1 MIDIPG
7 IILAGGLSR
16 RMGGGDKG
24 LLMLGKTTIIERVI
38 DKISPQ
44 VGSLA
49 ININGD
55 SSRFPDYKLPII
67 PDSIKGYLGPL
78 SGILAGMEW
87 AFKNG
92 NRYIATVAADTP
104 FLPDDFIKRLHAM
117 VKSKNLNIGI
127 AASRFLRRDDVFI
140 HPTFGIWE
148 VALKDDLRDALA
160 NDTRKIMFWAKKFK
174 LDYYYFDT
182 SDKLSDPFFNINTPD
197 DLEEAKYRLKK
208 RSLMKYKNVFGIV
221 GWKNS
226 GKTTLVESLVKY
238 LTEQGYQ
245 VSTIKHAHHSFDID
259 HEGTDSF
266 RHRKAGA
273 KEVILASRK
282 RWALIHELIDEPE
295 KDFDFL
301 VNSISPTDLI
311 LVEGF
316 KEERHNKIEVIRAEN
331 KKIPIY
337 KNDNGILAIVSDY
350 KIPDISLPIF
360 NLDEISNIAD
370 FILKK
375 TSLK

>member
-7 IILAGGLSR
+7 IILAGGLSSR
-16 RMGGGDKG
+16 IGGGDKG
-24 LLMLGKTTIIERVI
+24 LLMLGETSIIERVI
-38 DKISPQ
+38 DKILPQ

-67 PDSIKGYLGPL
+67 SDSIKGYLGPL

-104 FLPDDFIKRLHAM
+104 FLPDDLIKRLHAM

-127 AASRFLRRDDVFI
+127 AASRILSGDDVFI

-208 RSLMKYKNVFGIV
+208 
-221 GWKNS
+221 
-226 GKTTLVESLVKY
+226 
-238 LTEQGYQ
+238 
-245 VSTIKHAHHSFDID
+245 
-259 HEGTDSF
+259 
-266 RHRKAGA
+266 
-273 KEVILASRK
+273 
-282 RWALIHELIDEPE
+282 
-295 KDFDFL
+295 
-301 VNSISPTDLI
+301 DL
-311 LVEGF
+311 L
-316 KEERHNKIEVIRAEN
+316 
-331 KKIPIY
+331 
-337 KNDNGILAIVSDY
+337 
-350 KIPDISLPIF
+350 
-360 NLDEISNIAD
+360 
-370 FILKK
+370 
-375 TSLK
+375 

>member
-1 MIDIPG
+1 MIGIPG

-38 DKISPQ
+38 DKILPQ

-208 RSLMKYKNVFGIV
+208 GL
-221 GWKNS
+221 
-226 GKTTLVESLVKY
+226 L
-238 LTEQGYQ
+238 
-245 VSTIKHAHHSFDID
+245 
-259 HEGTDSF
+259 
-266 RHRKAGA
+266 
-273 KEVILASRK
+273 
-282 RWALIHELIDEPE
+282 
-295 KDFDFL
+295 
-301 VNSISPTDLI
+301 
-311 LVEGF
+311 
-316 KEERHNKIEVIRAEN
+316 
-331 KKIPIY
+331 
-337 KNDNGILAIVSDY
+337 
-350 KIPDISLPIF
+350 
-360 NLDEISNIAD
+360 
-370 FILKK
+370 
-375 TSLK
+375 

>member
-1 MIDIPG
+1 MMDIPG

-24 LLMLGKTTIIERVI
+24 LLMLGKTSIIERVI
-38 DKISPQ
+38 DKVSPQ

-127 AASRFLRRDDVFI
+127 AASRVLSTDDVFM

-148 VALKDDLRDALA
+148 VGLKDDLRNALA

-197 DLEEAKYRLKK
+197 DLEKAKCRLKK
-208 RSLMKYKNVFGIV
+208 GL
-221 GWKNS
+221 
-226 GKTTLVESLVKY
+226 L
-238 LTEQGYQ
+238 
-245 VSTIKHAHHSFDID
+245 
-259 HEGTDSF
+259 
-266 RHRKAGA
+266 
-273 KEVILASRK
+273 
-282 RWALIHELIDEPE
+282 
-295 KDFDFL
+295 
-301 VNSISPTDLI
+301 
-311 LVEGF
+311 
-316 KEERHNKIEVIRAEN
+316 
-331 KKIPIY
+331 
-337 KNDNGILAIVSDY
+337 
-350 KIPDISLPIF
+350 
-360 NLDEISNIAD
+360 
-370 FILKK
+370 
-375 TSLK
+375 

>member
-38 DKISPQ
+38 DKILPQ

-104 FLPDDFIKRLHAM
+104 FLPDDFIKRLHTM

-174 LDYYYFDT
+174 LDYYYFET

-208 RSLMKYKNVFGIV
+208 GL
-221 GWKNS
+221 
-226 GKTTLVESLVKY
+226 L
-238 LTEQGYQ
+238 
-245 VSTIKHAHHSFDID
+245 
-259 HEGTDSF
+259 
-266 RHRKAGA
+266 
-273 KEVILASRK
+273 
-282 RWALIHELIDEPE
+282 
-295 KDFDFL
+295 
-301 VNSISPTDLI
+301 
-311 LVEGF
+311 
-316 KEERHNKIEVIRAEN
+316 
-331 KKIPIY
+331 
-337 KNDNGILAIVSDY
+337 
-350 KIPDISLPIF
+350 
-360 NLDEISNIAD
+360 
-370 FILKK
+370 
-375 TSLK
+375 

>member
-127 AASRFLRRDDVFI
+127 AASRILSGDDVFI

-208 RSLMKYKNVFGIV
+208 GLR
-221 GWKNS
+221 
-226 GKTTLVESLVKY
+226 
-238 LTEQGYQ
+238 
-245 VSTIKHAHHSFDID
+245 
-259 HEGTDSF
+259 
-266 RHRKAGA
+266 
-273 KEVILASRK
+273 
-282 RWALIHELIDEPE
+282 
-295 KDFDFL
+295 
-301 VNSISPTDLI
+301 
-311 LVEGF
+311 
-316 KEERHNKIEVIRAEN
+316 
-331 KKIPIY
+331 
-337 KNDNGILAIVSDY
+337 
-350 KIPDISLPIF
+350 
-360 NLDEISNIAD
+360 
-370 FILKK
+370 
-375 TSLK
+375 

>member
-1 MIDIPG
+1 MINIPG

-104 FLPDDFIKRLHAM
+104 FLPDDLIKRLHAM

-208 RSLMKYKNVFGIV
+208 GL
-221 GWKNS
+221 
-226 GKTTLVESLVKY
+226 L
-238 LTEQGYQ
+238 
-245 VSTIKHAHHSFDID
+245 
-259 HEGTDSF
+259 
-266 RHRKAGA
+266 
-273 KEVILASRK
+273 
-282 RWALIHELIDEPE
+282 
-295 KDFDFL
+295 
-301 VNSISPTDLI
+301 
-311 LVEGF
+311 
-316 KEERHNKIEVIRAEN
+316 
-331 KKIPIY
+331 
-337 KNDNGILAIVSDY
+337 
-350 KIPDISLPIF
+350 
-360 NLDEISNIAD
+360 
-370 FILKK
+370 
-375 TSLK
+375 

>member
-67 PDSIKGYLGPL
+67 QDGIKGYLGPL

-92 NRYIATVAADTP
+92 NRYVATVAADTP
-104 FLPDDFIKRLHAM
+104 FLPDDLIKRLHAM

-127 AASRFLRRDDVFI
+127 AASRILSGDDVFI

-208 RSLMKYKNVFGIV
+208 GL
-221 GWKNS
+221 
-226 GKTTLVESLVKY
+226 L
-238 LTEQGYQ
+238 
-245 VSTIKHAHHSFDID
+245 
-259 HEGTDSF
+259 
-266 RHRKAGA
+266 
-273 KEVILASRK
+273 
-282 RWALIHELIDEPE
+282 
-295 KDFDFL
+295 
-301 VNSISPTDLI
+301 
-311 LVEGF
+311 
-316 KEERHNKIEVIRAEN
+316 
-331 KKIPIY
+331 
-337 KNDNGILAIVSDY
+337 
-350 KIPDISLPIF
+350 
-360 NLDEISNIAD
+360 
-370 FILKK
+370 
-375 TSLK
+375 

>member
-1 MIDIPG
+1 MSDIPG

-24 LLMLGKTTIIERVI
+24 LLMLGETSIIERVI
-38 DKISPQ
+38 DKIIPQ

-104 FLPDDFIKRLHAM
+104 FLPDDLIKRLHAM

-182 SDKLSDPFFNINTPD
+182 IDKLSDPFFNINTPD

-208 RSLMKYKNVFGIV
+208 
-221 GWKNS
+221 
-226 GKTTLVESLVKY
+226 
-238 LTEQGYQ
+238 
-245 VSTIKHAHHSFDID
+245 
-259 HEGTDSF
+259 
-266 RHRKAGA
+266 
-273 KEVILASRK
+273 
-282 RWALIHELIDEPE
+282 
-295 KDFDFL
+295 
-301 VNSISPTDLI
+301 DL
-311 LVEGF
+311 L
-316 KEERHNKIEVIRAEN
+316 
-331 KKIPIY
+331 
-337 KNDNGILAIVSDY
+337 
-350 KIPDISLPIF
+350 
-360 NLDEISNIAD
+360 
-370 FILKK
+370 
-375 TSLK
+375 

>member
-24 LLMLGKTTIIERVI
+24 LLMLGETSIIERVI
-38 DKISPQ
+38 DKILPQ

-67 PDSIKGYLGPL
+67 SDSIKGYLGPL

-104 FLPDDFIKRLHAM
+104 FLPDDLIKRLHAM

-127 AASRFLRRDDVFI
+127 AASRILSGDDVFI

-174 LDYYYFDT
+174 LDYYYFET

-208 RSLMKYKNVFGIV
+208 GL
-221 GWKNS
+221 
-226 GKTTLVESLVKY
+226 L
-238 LTEQGYQ
+238 
-245 VSTIKHAHHSFDID
+245 
-259 HEGTDSF
+259 
-266 RHRKAGA
+266 
-273 KEVILASRK
+273 
-282 RWALIHELIDEPE
+282 
-295 KDFDFL
+295 
-301 VNSISPTDLI
+301 
-311 LVEGF
+311 
-316 KEERHNKIEVIRAEN
+316 
-331 KKIPIY
+331 
-337 KNDNGILAIVSDY
+337 
-350 KIPDISLPIF
+350 
-360 NLDEISNIAD
+360 
-370 FILKK
+370 
-375 TSLK
+375 

>member
-38 DKISPQ
+38 DKILPQ
-44 VGSLA
+44 VNSLA

-127 AASRFLRRDDVFI
+127 AASRILSGDDVFI

-208 RSLMKYKNVFGIV
+208 GL
-221 GWKNS
+221 
-226 GKTTLVESLVKY
+226 L
-238 LTEQGYQ
+238 
-245 VSTIKHAHHSFDID
+245 
-259 HEGTDSF
+259 
-266 RHRKAGA
+266 
-273 KEVILASRK
+273 
-282 RWALIHELIDEPE
+282 
-295 KDFDFL
+295 
-301 VNSISPTDLI
+301 
-311 LVEGF
+311 
-316 KEERHNKIEVIRAEN
+316 
-331 KKIPIY
+331 
-337 KNDNGILAIVSDY
+337 
-350 KIPDISLPIF
+350 
-360 NLDEISNIAD
+360 
-370 FILKK
+370 
-375 TSLK
+375 

>member
-55 SSRFPDYKLPII
+55 SSRFPDYNLPII
-67 PDSIKGYLGPL
+67 QDSIKGYLGPL

-174 LDYYYFDT
+174 LDYYYFET

-208 RSLMKYKNVFGIV
+208 GL
-221 GWKNS
+221 
-226 GKTTLVESLVKY
+226 L
-238 LTEQGYQ
+238 
-245 VSTIKHAHHSFDID
+245 
-259 HEGTDSF
+259 
-266 RHRKAGA
+266 
-273 KEVILASRK
+273 
-282 RWALIHELIDEPE
+282 
-295 KDFDFL
+295 
-301 VNSISPTDLI
+301 
-311 LVEGF
+311 
-316 KEERHNKIEVIRAEN
+316 
-331 KKIPIY
+331 
-337 KNDNGILAIVSDY
+337 
-350 KIPDISLPIF
+350 
-360 NLDEISNIAD
+360 
-370 FILKK
+370 
-375 TSLK
+375 

>member
-208 RSLMKYKNVFGIV
+208 GL
-221 GWKNS
+221 
-226 GKTTLVESLVKY
+226 
-238 LTEQGYQ
+238 
-245 VSTIKHAHHSFDID
+245 
-259 HEGTDSF
+259 
-266 RHRKAGA
+266 
-273 KEVILASRK
+273 
-282 RWALIHELIDEPE
+282 
-295 KDFDFL
+295 
-301 VNSISPTDLI
+301 
-311 LVEGF
+311 
-316 KEERHNKIEVIRAEN
+316 
-331 KKIPIY
+331 
-337 KNDNGILAIVSDY
+337 
-350 KIPDISLPIF
+350 
-360 NLDEISNIAD
+360 
-370 FILKK
+370 
-375 TSLK
+375 

>member
-24 LLMLGKTTIIERVI
+24 LLMLGETSIIERVI
-38 DKISPQ
+38 DKILPQ

-104 FLPDDFIKRLHAM
+104 FLPDDFIKRLHTM

-127 AASRFLRRDDVFI
+127 AASRILSGDDVFI

-148 VALKDDLRDALA
+148 VVLKDDLRDALA

-174 LDYYYFDT
+174 LDYYYFET

-208 RSLMKYKNVFGIV
+208 GL
-221 GWKNS
+221 
-226 GKTTLVESLVKY
+226 
-238 LTEQGYQ
+238 
-245 VSTIKHAHHSFDID
+245 
-259 HEGTDSF
+259 
-266 RHRKAGA
+266 
-273 KEVILASRK
+273 
-282 RWALIHELIDEPE
+282 
-295 KDFDFL
+295 
-301 VNSISPTDLI
+301 
-311 LVEGF
+311 
-316 KEERHNKIEVIRAEN
+316 
-331 KKIPIY
+331 
-337 KNDNGILAIVSDY
+337 
-350 KIPDISLPIF
+350 
-360 NLDEISNIAD
+360 
-370 FILKK
+370 
-375 TSLK
+375 

>member
-38 DKISPQ
+38 DKTLPQ

-87 AFKNG
+87 AFNNG

-104 FLPDDFIKRLHAM
+104 FLPDDFIKRLHTM

-127 AASRFLRRDDVFI
+127 AASRILSGDDVFI

-208 RSLMKYKNVFGIV
+208 GL
-221 GWKNS
+221 
-226 GKTTLVESLVKY
+226 L
-238 LTEQGYQ
+238 
-245 VSTIKHAHHSFDID
+245 
-259 HEGTDSF
+259 
-266 RHRKAGA
+266 
-273 KEVILASRK
+273 
-282 RWALIHELIDEPE
+282 
-295 KDFDFL
+295 
-301 VNSISPTDLI
+301 
-311 LVEGF
+311 
-316 KEERHNKIEVIRAEN
+316 
-331 KKIPIY
+331 
-337 KNDNGILAIVSDY
+337 
-350 KIPDISLPIF
+350 
-360 NLDEISNIAD
+360 
-370 FILKK
+370 
-375 TSLK
+375 

>member
-104 FLPDDFIKRLHAM
+104 FLPDDLIKRLHAM

-127 AASRFLRRDDVFI
+127 AASRILRRDDVFI

-208 RSLMKYKNVFGIV
+208 GL
-221 GWKNS
+221 
-226 GKTTLVESLVKY
+226 L
-238 LTEQGYQ
+238 
-245 VSTIKHAHHSFDID
+245 
-259 HEGTDSF
+259 
-266 RHRKAGA
+266 
-273 KEVILASRK
+273 
-282 RWALIHELIDEPE
+282 
-295 KDFDFL
+295 
-301 VNSISPTDLI
+301 
-311 LVEGF
+311 
-316 KEERHNKIEVIRAEN
+316 
-331 KKIPIY
+331 
-337 KNDNGILAIVSDY
+337 
-350 KIPDISLPIF
+350 
-360 NLDEISNIAD
+360 
-370 FILKK
+370 
-375 TSLK
+375 

>member
-38 DKISPQ
+38 DKILPQ

-104 FLPDDFIKRLHAM
+104 FLPDDLIKRLHAM

-127 AASRFLRRDDVFI
+127 AASRTLSGDDVFI

-174 LDYYYFDT
+174 LDYYYFET

-208 RSLMKYKNVFGIV
+208 GL
-221 GWKNS
+221 
-226 GKTTLVESLVKY
+226 
-238 LTEQGYQ
+238 
-245 VSTIKHAHHSFDID
+245 
-259 HEGTDSF
+259 
-266 RHRKAGA
+266 
-273 KEVILASRK
+273 
-282 RWALIHELIDEPE
+282 
-295 KDFDFL
+295 
-301 VNSISPTDLI
+301 
-311 LVEGF
+311 
-316 KEERHNKIEVIRAEN
+316 
-331 KKIPIY
+331 
-337 KNDNGILAIVSDY
+337 
-350 KIPDISLPIF
+350 
-360 NLDEISNIAD
+360 
-370 FILKK
+370 
-375 TSLK
+375 

>member
-1 MIDIPG
+1 MMDIPG

-24 LLMLGKTTIIERVI
+24 LLMLGKKSIIKRVI
-38 DKISPQ
+38 DKVSPQ

-127 AASRFLRRDDVFI
+127 AASRILSTDDVFM

-148 VALKDDLRDALA
+148 VGLKDDLRNALA

-197 DLEEAKYRLKK
+197 DLEKAKCRLKK
-208 RSLMKYKNVFGIV
+208 GL
-221 GWKNS
+221 
-226 GKTTLVESLVKY
+226 L
-238 LTEQGYQ
+238 
-245 VSTIKHAHHSFDID
+245 
-259 HEGTDSF
+259 
-266 RHRKAGA
+266 
-273 KEVILASRK
+273 
-282 RWALIHELIDEPE
+282 
-295 KDFDFL
+295 
-301 VNSISPTDLI
+301 
-311 LVEGF
+311 
-316 KEERHNKIEVIRAEN
+316 
-331 KKIPIY
+331 
-337 KNDNGILAIVSDY
+337 
-350 KIPDISLPIF
+350 
-360 NLDEISNIAD
+360 
-370 FILKK
+370 
-375 TSLK
+375 

>member
-38 DKISPQ
+38 DKILPQ
-44 VGSLA
+44 VNSLA

-104 FLPDDFIKRLHAM
+104 FLPDDLIKRLHAM

-127 AASRFLRRDDVFI
+127 AASRILSGDDVFI

-208 RSLMKYKNVFGIV
+208 GL
-221 GWKNS
+221 
-226 GKTTLVESLVKY
+226 L
-238 LTEQGYQ
+238 
-245 VSTIKHAHHSFDID
+245 
-259 HEGTDSF
+259 
-266 RHRKAGA
+266 
-273 KEVILASRK
+273 
-282 RWALIHELIDEPE
+282 
-295 KDFDFL
+295 
-301 VNSISPTDLI
+301 
-311 LVEGF
+311 
-316 KEERHNKIEVIRAEN
+316 
-331 KKIPIY
+331 
-337 KNDNGILAIVSDY
+337 
-350 KIPDISLPIF
+350 
-360 NLDEISNIAD
+360 
-370 FILKK
+370 
-375 TSLK
+375 

>member
-24 LLMLGKTTIIERVI
+24 LLMLGETSIIERVI
-38 DKISPQ
+38 DKILPQ

-92 NRYIATVAADTP
+92 NRYIATVASDTP

-127 AASRFLRRDDVFI
+127 AASRILSGDDVFI

-182 SDKLSDPFFNINTPD
+182 SDKLSDPFFIINTPD
-197 DLEEAKYRLKK
+197 DLDEAKYRLKK
-208 RSLMKYKNVFGIV
+208 GL
-221 GWKNS
+221 
-226 GKTTLVESLVKY
+226 
-238 LTEQGYQ
+238 
-245 VSTIKHAHHSFDID
+245 
-259 HEGTDSF
+259 
-266 RHRKAGA
+266 
-273 KEVILASRK
+273 
-282 RWALIHELIDEPE
+282 
-295 KDFDFL
+295 
-301 VNSISPTDLI
+301 
-311 LVEGF
+311 
-316 KEERHNKIEVIRAEN
+316 
-331 KKIPIY
+331 
-337 KNDNGILAIVSDY
+337 
-350 KIPDISLPIF
+350 
-360 NLDEISNIAD
+360 
-370 FILKK
+370 
-375 TSLK
+375 

>member
-24 LLMLGKTTIIERVI
+24 LLMLGETSIIERVI
-38 DKISPQ
+38 DKILPQ

-92 NRYIATVAADTP
+92 NRYIATVASDTP
-104 FLPDDFIKRLHAM
+104 FLPDDLIKRLHAM

-127 AASRFLRRDDVFI
+127 AASRILSGDDVFI

-174 LDYYYFDT
+174 LDYYYFET

-208 RSLMKYKNVFGIV
+208 GL
-221 GWKNS
+221 
-226 GKTTLVESLVKY
+226 
-238 LTEQGYQ
+238 
-245 VSTIKHAHHSFDID
+245 
-259 HEGTDSF
+259 
-266 RHRKAGA
+266 
-273 KEVILASRK
+273 
-282 RWALIHELIDEPE
+282 
-295 KDFDFL
+295 
-301 VNSISPTDLI
+301 
-311 LVEGF
+311 
-316 KEERHNKIEVIRAEN
+316 
-331 KKIPIY
+331 
-337 KNDNGILAIVSDY
+337 
-350 KIPDISLPIF
+350 
-360 NLDEISNIAD
+360 
-370 FILKK
+370 
-375 TSLK
+375 

>member
-38 DKISPQ
+38 DKILPQ

-104 FLPDDFIKRLHAM
+104 FLPDDFIKRLHTM

-208 RSLMKYKNVFGIV
+208 GL
-221 GWKNS
+221 
-226 GKTTLVESLVKY
+226 L
-238 LTEQGYQ
+238 
-245 VSTIKHAHHSFDID
+245 
-259 HEGTDSF
+259 
-266 RHRKAGA
+266 
-273 KEVILASRK
+273 
-282 RWALIHELIDEPE
+282 
-295 KDFDFL
+295 
-301 VNSISPTDLI
+301 
-311 LVEGF
+311 
-316 KEERHNKIEVIRAEN
+316 
-331 KKIPIY
+331 
-337 KNDNGILAIVSDY
+337 
-350 KIPDISLPIF
+350 
-360 NLDEISNIAD
+360 
-370 FILKK
+370 
-375 TSLK
+375 

>member
-1 MIDIPG
+1 MSDIPG

-24 LLMLGKTTIIERVI
+24 LLMLGETNIIERVI

-104 FLPDDFIKRLHAM
+104 FLPDDFIMRLHAM

-127 AASRFLRRDDVFI
+127 AASRILSGDDVFI

-197 DLEEAKYRLKK
+197 DLEEAKYRLK
-208 RSLMKYKNVFGIV
+208 
-221 GWKNS
+221 
-226 GKTTLVESLVKY
+226 
-238 LTEQGYQ
+238 
-245 VSTIKHAHHSFDID
+245 
-259 HEGTDSF
+259 EG
-266 RHRKAGA
+266 
-273 KEVILASRK
+273 L
-282 RWALIHELIDEPE
+282 L
-295 KDFDFL
+295 
-301 VNSISPTDLI
+301 
-311 LVEGF
+311 
-316 KEERHNKIEVIRAEN
+316 
-331 KKIPIY
+331 
-337 KNDNGILAIVSDY
+337 
-350 KIPDISLPIF
+350 
-360 NLDEISNIAD
+360 
-370 FILKK
+370 
-375 TSLK
+375 

>member
-1 MIDIPG
+1 MMDIPG

-24 LLMLGKTTIIERVI
+24 LLMLGKTSIIERVI
-38 DKISPQ
+38 DKVSPQ

-104 FLPDDFIKRLHAM
+104 FLPDDFIKRLHAL

-127 AASRFLRRDDVFI
+127 AASRILSTDDVFM

-148 VALKDDLRDALA
+148 VGLKDDLRDALA

-197 DLEEAKYRLKK
+197 DLEKAKCRLKK
-208 RSLMKYKNVFGIV
+208 GL
-221 GWKNS
+221 
-226 GKTTLVESLVKY
+226 L
-238 LTEQGYQ
+238 
-245 VSTIKHAHHSFDID
+245 
-259 HEGTDSF
+259 
-266 RHRKAGA
+266 
-273 KEVILASRK
+273 
-282 RWALIHELIDEPE
+282 
-295 KDFDFL
+295 
-301 VNSISPTDLI
+301 
-311 LVEGF
+311 
-316 KEERHNKIEVIRAEN
+316 
-331 KKIPIY
+331 
-337 KNDNGILAIVSDY
+337 
-350 KIPDISLPIF
+350 
-360 NLDEISNIAD
+360 
-370 FILKK
+370 
-375 TSLK
+375 

>member
-24 LLMLGKTTIIERVI
+24 LLMLGETNIIERVI
-38 DKISPQ
+38 NKISPQ

-67 PDSIKGYLGPL
+67 SDSIKGYLGPL

-104 FLPDDFIKRLHAM
+104 FLPDDLIKRLHAM

-127 AASRFLRRDDVFI
+127 AASRILSGDDVFI

-182 SDKLSDPFFNINTPD
+182 SDKLNDPFFNINTPD

-208 RSLMKYKNVFGIV
+208 GL
-221 GWKNS
+221 
-226 GKTTLVESLVKY
+226 L
-238 LTEQGYQ
+238 
-245 VSTIKHAHHSFDID
+245 
-259 HEGTDSF
+259 
-266 RHRKAGA
+266 
-273 KEVILASRK
+273 
-282 RWALIHELIDEPE
+282 
-295 KDFDFL
+295 
-301 VNSISPTDLI
+301 
-311 LVEGF
+311 
-316 KEERHNKIEVIRAEN
+316 
-331 KKIPIY
+331 
-337 KNDNGILAIVSDY
+337 
-350 KIPDISLPIF
+350 
-360 NLDEISNIAD
+360 
-370 FILKK
+370 
-375 TSLK
+375 

>member
-38 DKISPQ
+38 DKILPQ

-55 SSRFPDYKLPII
+55 ISRFPDYKLPII

-208 RSLMKYKNVFGIV
+208 GL
-221 GWKNS
+221 
-226 GKTTLVESLVKY
+226 L
-238 LTEQGYQ
+238 
-245 VSTIKHAHHSFDID
+245 
-259 HEGTDSF
+259 
-266 RHRKAGA
+266 
-273 KEVILASRK
+273 
-282 RWALIHELIDEPE
+282 
-295 KDFDFL
+295 
-301 VNSISPTDLI
+301 
-311 LVEGF
+311 
-316 KEERHNKIEVIRAEN
+316 
-331 KKIPIY
+331 
-337 KNDNGILAIVSDY
+337 
-350 KIPDISLPIF
+350 
-360 NLDEISNIAD
+360 
-370 FILKK
+370 
-375 TSLK
+375 

>member
-24 LLMLGKTTIIERVI
+24 LLMLGETSIIERVI

-67 PDSIKGYLGPL
+67 PDTIKGYLGPL

-127 AASRFLRRDDVFI
+127 AASRILSRDDIFI

-208 RSLMKYKNVFGIV
+208 GL
-221 GWKNS
+221 
-226 GKTTLVESLVKY
+226 L
-238 LTEQGYQ
+238 
-245 VSTIKHAHHSFDID
+245 
-259 HEGTDSF
+259 
-266 RHRKAGA
+266 
-273 KEVILASRK
+273 
-282 RWALIHELIDEPE
+282 
-295 KDFDFL
+295 
-301 VNSISPTDLI
+301 
-311 LVEGF
+311 
-316 KEERHNKIEVIRAEN
+316 
-331 KKIPIY
+331 
-337 KNDNGILAIVSDY
+337 
-350 KIPDISLPIF
+350 
-360 NLDEISNIAD
+360 
-370 FILKK
+370 
-375 TSLK
+375 

>member
-24 LLMLGKTTIIERVI
+24 LLMLGETSIIERVI
-38 DKISPQ
+38 DKILPQ

-104 FLPDDFIKRLHAM
+104 FLPDDLIKRLHAM

-174 LDYYYFDT
+174 LDYYYFET

-208 RSLMKYKNVFGIV
+208 GL
-221 GWKNS
+221 
-226 GKTTLVESLVKY
+226 
-238 LTEQGYQ
+238 
-245 VSTIKHAHHSFDID
+245 
-259 HEGTDSF
+259 
-266 RHRKAGA
+266 
-273 KEVILASRK
+273 
-282 RWALIHELIDEPE
+282 
-295 KDFDFL
+295 
-301 VNSISPTDLI
+301 
-311 LVEGF
+311 
-316 KEERHNKIEVIRAEN
+316 
-331 KKIPIY
+331 
-337 KNDNGILAIVSDY
+337 
-350 KIPDISLPIF
+350 
-360 NLDEISNIAD
+360 
-370 FILKK
+370 
-375 TSLK
+375 

>member
-38 DKISPQ
+38 DKILPQ

-104 FLPDDFIKRLHAM
+104 FLPDDLIKRLHAM

-127 AASRFLRRDDVFI
+127 AASRILSGDDVFI

-208 RSLMKYKNVFGIV
+208 
-221 GWKNS
+221 
-226 GKTTLVESLVKY
+226 
-238 LTEQGYQ
+238 
-245 VSTIKHAHHSFDID
+245 
-259 HEGTDSF
+259 
-266 RHRKAGA
+266 
-273 KEVILASRK
+273 
-282 RWALIHELIDEPE
+282 
-295 KDFDFL
+295 
-301 VNSISPTDLI
+301 DL
-311 LVEGF
+311 L
-316 KEERHNKIEVIRAEN
+316 
-331 KKIPIY
+331 
-337 KNDNGILAIVSDY
+337 
-350 KIPDISLPIF
+350 
-360 NLDEISNIAD
+360 
-370 FILKK
+370 
-375 TSLK
+375 

>member
-7 IILAGGLSR
+7 IVLAGGLSR

-38 DKISPQ
+38 DKILPQ

-104 FLPDDFIKRLHAM
+104 FLPDDLIKRLYAM
-117 VKSKNLNIGI
+117 VKRKNLNIGI
-127 AASRFLRRDDVFI
+127 AASRILSGDDVFI

-160 NDTRKIMFWAKKFK
+160 NDTLKIMFWAKKFK

-208 RSLMKYKNVFGIV
+208 GL
-221 GWKNS
+221 
-226 GKTTLVESLVKY
+226 L
-238 LTEQGYQ
+238 
-245 VSTIKHAHHSFDID
+245 
-259 HEGTDSF
+259 
-266 RHRKAGA
+266 
-273 KEVILASRK
+273 
-282 RWALIHELIDEPE
+282 
-295 KDFDFL
+295 
-301 VNSISPTDLI
+301 
-311 LVEGF
+311 
-316 KEERHNKIEVIRAEN
+316 
-331 KKIPIY
+331 
-337 KNDNGILAIVSDY
+337 
-350 KIPDISLPIF
+350 
-360 NLDEISNIAD
+360 
-370 FILKK
+370 
-375 TSLK
+375 

>member
-38 DKISPQ
+38 DKILPQ

-104 FLPDDFIKRLHAM
+104 FLPDDLIKRLHAM

-127 AASRFLRRDDVFI
+127 AASRILSGDDVFI

-197 DLEEAKYRLKK
+197 DLEEAKYRLK
-208 RSLMKYKNVFGIV
+208 
-221 GWKNS
+221 
-226 GKTTLVESLVKY
+226 
-238 LTEQGYQ
+238 
-245 VSTIKHAHHSFDID
+245 
-259 HEGTDSF
+259 EG
-266 RHRKAGA
+266 
-273 KEVILASRK
+273 L
-282 RWALIHELIDEPE
+282 L
-295 KDFDFL
+295 
-301 VNSISPTDLI
+301 
-311 LVEGF
+311 
-316 KEERHNKIEVIRAEN
+316 
-331 KKIPIY
+331 
-337 KNDNGILAIVSDY
+337 
-350 KIPDISLPIF
+350 
-360 NLDEISNIAD
+360 
-370 FILKK
+370 
-375 TSLK
+375 

>member
-1 MIDIPG
+1 MSDIPG

-24 LLMLGKTTIIERVI
+24 LLMLGETSIIERVI
-38 DKISPQ
+38 DKILPQ

-104 FLPDDFIKRLHAM
+104 FLPDDLIKRLHAM

-127 AASRFLRRDDVFI
+127 AASRILSGDDVFI

-174 LDYYYFDT
+174 LDYYYFET

-208 RSLMKYKNVFGIV
+208 
-221 GWKNS
+221 
-226 GKTTLVESLVKY
+226 
-238 LTEQGYQ
+238 
-245 VSTIKHAHHSFDID
+245 
-259 HEGTDSF
+259 
-266 RHRKAGA
+266 
-273 KEVILASRK
+273 
-282 RWALIHELIDEPE
+282 
-295 KDFDFL
+295 
-301 VNSISPTDLI
+301 DL
-311 LVEGF
+311 L
-316 KEERHNKIEVIRAEN
+316 
-331 KKIPIY
+331 
-337 KNDNGILAIVSDY
+337 
-350 KIPDISLPIF
+350 
-360 NLDEISNIAD
+360 
-370 FILKK
+370 
-375 TSLK
+375 

>member
-38 DKISPQ
+38 DKILPQ

-104 FLPDDFIKRLHAM
+104 FLPDDLIKRLHAM

-127 AASRFLRRDDVFI
+127 AASRILSGDDLFI

-208 RSLMKYKNVFGIV
+208 GL
-221 GWKNS
+221 
-226 GKTTLVESLVKY
+226 L
-238 LTEQGYQ
+238 
-245 VSTIKHAHHSFDID
+245 
-259 HEGTDSF
+259 
-266 RHRKAGA
+266 
-273 KEVILASRK
+273 
-282 RWALIHELIDEPE
+282 
-295 KDFDFL
+295 
-301 VNSISPTDLI
+301 
-311 LVEGF
+311 
-316 KEERHNKIEVIRAEN
+316 
-331 KKIPIY
+331 
-337 KNDNGILAIVSDY
+337 
-350 KIPDISLPIF
+350 
-360 NLDEISNIAD
+360 
-370 FILKK
+370 
-375 TSLK
+375 

>member
-1 MIDIPG
+1 MINIPG

-24 LLMLGKTTIIERVI
+24 LLMLGETSIIERVI
-38 DKISPQ
+38 VKILPQ

-104 FLPDDFIKRLHAM
+104 FLPDDLIKRLHAM

-127 AASRFLRRDDVFI
+127 AASRILSGDDVFI

-208 RSLMKYKNVFGIV
+208 GL
-221 GWKNS
+221 
-226 GKTTLVESLVKY
+226 L
-238 LTEQGYQ
+238 
-245 VSTIKHAHHSFDID
+245 
-259 HEGTDSF
+259 
-266 RHRKAGA
+266 
-273 KEVILASRK
+273 
-282 RWALIHELIDEPE
+282 
-295 KDFDFL
+295 
-301 VNSISPTDLI
+301 
-311 LVEGF
+311 
-316 KEERHNKIEVIRAEN
+316 
-331 KKIPIY
+331 
-337 KNDNGILAIVSDY
+337 
-350 KIPDISLPIF
+350 
-360 NLDEISNIAD
+360 
-370 FILKK
+370 
-375 TSLK
+375 

>member
-1 MIDIPG
+1 MINIPG

-104 FLPDDFIKRLHAM
+104 FLPDDLIKRLHAM

-127 AASRFLRRDDVFI
+127 AASRILSGDDVFI

-174 LDYYYFDT
+174 LDYYYFET

-208 RSLMKYKNVFGIV
+208 GL
-221 GWKNS
+221 
-226 GKTTLVESLVKY
+226 
-238 LTEQGYQ
+238 
-245 VSTIKHAHHSFDID
+245 
-259 HEGTDSF
+259 
-266 RHRKAGA
+266 
-273 KEVILASRK
+273 
-282 RWALIHELIDEPE
+282 
-295 KDFDFL
+295 
-301 VNSISPTDLI
+301 
-311 LVEGF
+311 
-316 KEERHNKIEVIRAEN
+316 
-331 KKIPIY
+331 
-337 KNDNGILAIVSDY
+337 
-350 KIPDISLPIF
+350 
-360 NLDEISNIAD
+360 
-370 FILKK
+370 
-375 TSLK
+375 

>member
-38 DKISPQ
+38 DKILPQ

-104 FLPDDFIKRLHAM
+104 FLPDDLIKRLHAM
-117 VKSKNLNIGI
+117 VKSKYLNIGI
-127 AASRFLRRDDVFI
+127 AASRILSGDDVFI

-208 RSLMKYKNVFGIV
+208 GL
-221 GWKNS
+221 
-226 GKTTLVESLVKY
+226 L
-238 LTEQGYQ
+238 
-245 VSTIKHAHHSFDID
+245 
-259 HEGTDSF
+259 
-266 RHRKAGA
+266 
-273 KEVILASRK
+273 
-282 RWALIHELIDEPE
+282 
-295 KDFDFL
+295 
-301 VNSISPTDLI
+301 
-311 LVEGF
+311 
-316 KEERHNKIEVIRAEN
+316 
-331 KKIPIY
+331 
-337 KNDNGILAIVSDY
+337 
-350 KIPDISLPIF
+350 
-360 NLDEISNIAD
+360 
-370 FILKK
+370 
-375 TSLK
+375 

>member
-7 IILAGGLSR
+7 IILAGGLST

-104 FLPDDFIKRLHAM
+104 FLPDDLIKRLHAM
-117 VKSKNLNIGI
+117 VKRKNLNIGI
-127 AASRFLRRDDVFI
+127 AASRILSGDDVFI

-197 DLEEAKYRLKK
+197 DLEEAKCRLKK
-208 RSLMKYKNVFGIV
+208 GL
-221 GWKNS
+221 
-226 GKTTLVESLVKY
+226 L
-238 LTEQGYQ
+238 
-245 VSTIKHAHHSFDID
+245 
-259 HEGTDSF
+259 
-266 RHRKAGA
+266 
-273 KEVILASRK
+273 
-282 RWALIHELIDEPE
+282 
-295 KDFDFL
+295 
-301 VNSISPTDLI
+301 
-311 LVEGF
+311 
-316 KEERHNKIEVIRAEN
+316 
-331 KKIPIY
+331 
-337 KNDNGILAIVSDY
+337 
-350 KIPDISLPIF
+350 
-360 NLDEISNIAD
+360 
-370 FILKK
+370 
-375 TSLK
+375 

>member
-24 LLMLGKTTIIERVI
+24 LLMLGETSIIERVI
-38 DKISPQ
+38 DKILPQ
-44 VGSLA
+44 VGCLA

-104 FLPDDFIKRLHAM
+104 FLPDDLIKRLHAM
-117 VKSKNLNIGI
+117 VRSKNLNIGI
-127 AASRFLRRDDVFI
+127 AASRILSGDDIFI

-182 SDKLSDPFFNINTPD
+182 IDKLSDPFFNINTPD

-208 RSLMKYKNVFGIV
+208 
-221 GWKNS
+221 
-226 GKTTLVESLVKY
+226 
-238 LTEQGYQ
+238 
-245 VSTIKHAHHSFDID
+245 
-259 HEGTDSF
+259 
-266 RHRKAGA
+266 
-273 KEVILASRK
+273 
-282 RWALIHELIDEPE
+282 
-295 KDFDFL
+295 
-301 VNSISPTDLI
+301 DL
-311 LVEGF
+311 L
-316 KEERHNKIEVIRAEN
+316 
-331 KKIPIY
+331 
-337 KNDNGILAIVSDY
+337 
-350 KIPDISLPIF
+350 
-360 NLDEISNIAD
+360 
-370 FILKK
+370 
-375 TSLK
+375 

>member
-24 LLMLGKTTIIERVI
+24 LLMLGETSIIERVI
-38 DKISPQ
+38 DKILPQ

-55 SSRFPDYKLPII
+55 SSRFPDYQLPII

-127 AASRFLRRDDVFI
+127 AASRILSGDDVFI

-182 SDKLSDPFFNINTPD
+182 SDKLNDPFFNINTPD

-208 RSLMKYKNVFGIV
+208 GL
-221 GWKNS
+221 
-226 GKTTLVESLVKY
+226 L
-238 LTEQGYQ
+238 
-245 VSTIKHAHHSFDID
+245 
-259 HEGTDSF
+259 
-266 RHRKAGA
+266 
-273 KEVILASRK
+273 
-282 RWALIHELIDEPE
+282 
-295 KDFDFL
+295 
-301 VNSISPTDLI
+301 
-311 LVEGF
+311 
-316 KEERHNKIEVIRAEN
+316 
-331 KKIPIY
+331 
-337 KNDNGILAIVSDY
+337 
-350 KIPDISLPIF
+350 
-360 NLDEISNIAD
+360 
-370 FILKK
+370 
-375 TSLK
+375 

>member
-38 DKISPQ
+38 DKILPQ

-104 FLPDDFIKRLHAM
+104 FLPDDLIKRLHAM

-127 AASRFLRRDDVFI
+127 AASRILSGDDVFI

-197 DLEEAKYRLKK
+197 DLEEAKCRLKK
-208 RSLMKYKNVFGIV
+208 GL
-221 GWKNS
+221 
-226 GKTTLVESLVKY
+226 L
-238 LTEQGYQ
+238 
-245 VSTIKHAHHSFDID
+245 
-259 HEGTDSF
+259 
-266 RHRKAGA
+266 
-273 KEVILASRK
+273 
-282 RWALIHELIDEPE
+282 
-295 KDFDFL
+295 
-301 VNSISPTDLI
+301 
-311 LVEGF
+311 
-316 KEERHNKIEVIRAEN
+316 
-331 KKIPIY
+331 
-337 KNDNGILAIVSDY
+337 
-350 KIPDISLPIF
+350 
-360 NLDEISNIAD
+360 
-370 FILKK
+370 
-375 TSLK
+375 